1 MIMATFK
8 KPLGRSRRSRS
19 TGIAVAGT
27 LLGALSLALPIAQ
40 PASARTLLYSLV
52 GSNIQ
57 TASDGSAH
65 TIVFEDGQTSID
77 FVLFEPATVAFYFS
91 SECTV
96 GALDSI
102 SWLDVDIRVDGV
114 AQAPTSDDN
123 AFCTSKNVL
132 GTSGRWISASADAAG
147 TFAAGTH
154 TVDIQAAL
162 TGWSAGES
170 WRLAEKTLV
179 ILIAE
184 DD

>member
-1 MIMATFK
+1 MDTAIFK
-8 KPLGRSRRSRS
+8 KPLDRDRRSRS
-19 TGIAVAGT
+19 SGVVAGAF
-27 LLGALSLALPIAQ
+27 LAALSLALPVAQ
-40 PASARTLLYSLV
+40 PASARTLLLSLV
-52 GSNIQ
+52 GSNVQ
-57 TASDGSAH
+57 TVNDGSAH
-65 TIVFEDGQTSID
+65 LLEFNDGRTSID
-77 FVLFEPATVAFYFS
+77 FVLGEPATVAFYFS

-114 AQAPTSDDN
+114 AQSPSSDDN
-123 AFCTSKNVL
+123 AFCTSKNVGGL
-132 GTSGRWISASADAAG
+132 TARWISASADAFG

-154 TVDIQAAL
+154 TVDVQAAL

-170 WRLAEKTLV
+170 WRLSEKTLV